1 MTQTYTTRP
10 MTFQEA
16 IWLCKAQ
23 YQHDMEALH
32 FTLRARCENP
42 DFDFLSLDMDAV
54 TEEVKAM
61 SEASASGQE
70 VTIVLASI
78 GRTLRDQEK

>member
-10 MTFQEA
+10 ITLQEA
-16 IWLCKAQ
+16 IWLSKAQ
-23 YQHDMEALH
+23 YQHDLEAIY
-32 FTLRARCENP
+32 FVLRARCENSS
-42 DFDFLSLDMDAV
+42 FDFLSLDMDAAALEV
-54 TEEVKAM
+54 TAM

-70 VTIVLASI
+70 VSNVLASI